1 MFRPSSKDLSSPGKN
16 TRNPWVPLMTFAL
29 PLAIALLNA
38 VYAELERGY
47 NALKGYDENKKTG
60 IDDR

>member
-1 MFRPSSKDLSSPGKN
+1 MACGLSVASQSAH
-16 TRNPWVPLMTFAL
+16 AL
-29 PLAIALLNA
+29 SNLDNDPLAIALLNV

-47 NALKGYDENKKTG
+47 NALKGYDENKKIG